1 MRNQPDN
8 FEKCMRDLAAAIAR
22 SERWIA
28 GMESELAELERRS
41 PHSS

>member
-1 MRNQPDN
+1 MRDQPEN

-28 GMESELAELERRS
+28 GMERELNELDRRWPRKS
-41 PHSS
+41 

>member
-1 MRNQPDN
+1 MRNQP
-8 FEKCMRDLAAAIAR
+8 ETVQQSLRELAAAIAR

-28 GMESELAELERRS
+28 GMERELAELDRHS